1 MGQKK
6 NTLRLWAVLLW
17 LALWQLAAMALRRA
31 YPHGNLLL
39 ASPVSVLERLWQ
51 LACTAAFWETVGRSA
66 ARIFGGFLL
75 STILAVLCAALV
87 LLLMFSCCCVSF
99 ADEPMPVTV
108 KAKAAVLMDVDSGK
122 VLMSMN
128 ADEKLY
134 PASVT
139 KIMTLL
145 LVTEALD
152 SGKISLS
159 DTVTASA
166 SAASKGGSQIWLKE
180 GEQMTVDDLLKAT
193 AVYSANDACT
203 ALGELLAGS
212 DEAFTAMINERAGQL
227 GMKNTH
233 FDNCTGL
240 DDTTTTHLTTAM
252 DVAIMSRELL
262 KHERI
267 MNYTTIWMDSL
278 RGGATEL
285 VNTNKLVRFYK
296 GTTGLKTGTTAKAGC
311 CVSASAKRGNTH
323 LIAVVMGSQTSDDR
337 FNGAK
342 AMLNWGFANYST
354 VTPEIDPSLIT
365 DVAVIGGVV
374 DSIHPSLPKAASVL
388 VKKGEEG
395 KIKTDVELCVDVQ
408 APVEKGQVLG
418 KVVLSLGDEKIGEY
432 NIVSPDAV
440 RALTFKDIF
449 FRLLKSLA

>member
-1 MGQKK
+1 MNRKLK
-6 NTLRLWAVLLW
+6 T
-17 LALWQLAAMALRRA
+17 
-31 YPHGNLLL
+31 
-39 ASPVSVLERLWQ
+39 
-51 LACTAAFWETVGRSA
+51 
-66 ARIFGGFLL
+66 
-75 STILAVLCAALV
+75 VLCAALV

-212 DEAFTAMINERAGQL
+212 DAAFTAMINERAGQL

-296 GTTGLKTGTTAKAGC
+296 GTTGLKPGEPVYATGGAMFATLGPGIIRNIFDGIERPL
-311 CVSASAKRGNTH
+311 SA
-323 LIAVVMGSQTSDDR
+323 IAEH
-337 FNGAK
+337 NGAFISK
-342 AMLNWGFANYST
+342 GCAESALDEEREWLAMKCA
-354 VTPEIDPSLIT
+354 
-365 DVAVIGGVV
+365 AIG
-374 DSIHPSLPKAASVL
+374 
-388 VKKGEEG
+388 
-395 KIKTDVELCVDVQ
+395 C
-408 APVEKGQVLG
+408 
-418 KVVLSLGDEKIGEY
+418 
-432 NIVSPDAV
+432 
-440 RALTFKDIF
+440 
-449 FRLLKSLA
+449 